1 MVEALP
7 CGRQLTRETEAAS
20 ASLPCTSEVDLHTS
34 ACAHGSSSCYA
45 LARSDRLDWREP
57 ATRKGGRAPCRLG
70 RPIENCFPSDRL

>member
-34 ACAHGSSSCYA
+34 ACAHSSSSCY
-45 LARSDRLDWREP
+45 ARSDRLDWHEP
-57 ATRKGGRAPCRLG
+57 ATR
-70 RPIENCFPSDRL
+70 